1 MSTVKHQM
9 RPKKPKKTLNQTNS
23 HRNKPNKTTLASK
36 TGLTTLPDNAVKAR
50 SGLLLYG
57 YHSVIAAL
65 SNVQRDPIQLFATEE
80 AADKLRT
87 VSTQPLPPITCL
99 SRTQLAQMLKSKQ
112 SEQAILPHQGLILHT
127 KPLDQPDLSDLVNLL
142 HSGKPHRR
150 FLILDQVTD
159 PRNIGAILRSARAFG
174 TDAIILTSRHAP
186 DETGALAKA
195 AAGALEDVPLVR
207 VNNLARALATLKEHF
222 VTLAGL
228 EATAPANI
236 NQLATT
242 THLGLIMGSEGSGLR
257 RLTREACDI
266 MTSIDMA
273 ESSESLNVSVAAA
286 IALYATQF
294 QG

>member
-1 MSTVKHQM
+1 M
-9 RPKKPKKTLNQTNS
+9 RPKKPKKTLNPTHS
-23 HRNKPNKTTLASK
+23 HRNKPNKPSLASK
-36 TGLTTLPDNAVKAR
+36 TALTTLPDNAAKAR

-65 SNVQRDPIQLFATEE
+65 SNAQRNPIRLFATEE

-87 VSTQPLPPITCL
+87 VNTQPLPPTTCL
-99 SRTQLAQMLKSKQ
+99 SRTQLDQMIKPKQ
-112 SEQAILPHQGLILHT
+112 SEKAGLPHQGLILHT
-127 KPLDQPDLSDLVNLL
+127 KPLDQPDLSDLLNLL
-142 HSGKPHRR
+142 HSGKPYRR

-186 DETGALAKA
+186 DESGALAKA
-195 AAGALEDVPLVR
+195 AAGALEDVPLVK
-207 VNNLARALATLKEHF
+207 VNNLARALATLKDHF

-228 EATAPANI
+228 EAAAPKNI
-236 NQLATT
+236 NQLAKTS
-242 THLGLIMGSEGSGLR
+242 HLGLILGSEGYGLR
-257 RLTREACDI
+257 RLTREACDV
-266 MTSIDMA
+266 MASIEMA

-294 QG
+294 QR

>member
-1 MSTVKHQM
+1 MSTVKQQM

-23 HRNKPNKTTLASK
+23 RRNKPDKTTFASK

-112 SEQAILPHQGLILHT
+112 SERAILPHQGLILHT
-127 KPLDQPDLSDLVNLL
+127 KPLDQPDLSDIVNLL

-174 TDAIILTSRHAP
+174 TDAIILPNRHAP
-186 DETGALAKA
+186 DETGAVARAGADAGAGADTGSGTDPNLEANNQLLANAGA
-195 AAGALEDVPLVR
+195 AA
-207 VNNLARALATLKEHF
+207 
-222 VTLAGL
+222 
-228 EATAPANI
+228 
-236 NQLATT
+236 
-242 THLGLIMGSEGSGLR
+242 
-257 RLTREACDI
+257 
-266 MTSIDMA
+266 MA
-273 ESSESLNVSVAAA
+273 FGYVLLSLSFSFSFLLFSSP
-286 IALYATQF
+286 YK
-294 QG
+294 

>member
-1 MSTVKHQM
+1 M
-9 RPKKPKKTLNQTNS
+9 RPKKPKKTFNQTNF
-23 HRNKPNKTTLASK
+23 HRNQPDKTTLVSK
-36 TGLTTLPDNAVKAR
+36 TGLNTLPDNAVKAR

-65 SNVQRDPIQLFATEE
+65 SNAQRDTIQLFATEE

-87 VSTQPLPPITCL
+87 VITQPLPPITCL

-142 HSGKPHRR
+142 HSGKSHRR

-228 EATAPANI
+228 EAKAPTNI
-236 NQLATT
+236 HQLATT
-242 THLGLIMGSEGSGLR
+242 AHLGLIMGSEGSGLR

-266 MTSIDMA
+266 MASIDMV
-273 ESSESLNVSVAAA
+273 ESSESLNVSVATA